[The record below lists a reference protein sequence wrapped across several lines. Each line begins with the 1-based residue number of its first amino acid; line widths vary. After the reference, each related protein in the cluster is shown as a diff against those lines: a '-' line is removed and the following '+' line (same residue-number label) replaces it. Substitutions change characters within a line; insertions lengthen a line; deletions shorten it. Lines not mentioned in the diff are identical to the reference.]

1 MDYSNMWWNDAIEI
15 PLMVKHVQIIKH
27 FEKKYGVEINRDM
40 TFVESKYIVD
50 AITQIKFLKV
60 RKIIDTNKACTLFR
74 LISSTD
80 QESKQMGLELMQQ
93 FKAKAR
99 KKCV

>member
-15 PLMVKHVQIIKH
+15 PLMVKHMQIIKH
-27 FEKKYGVEINRDM
+27 FEKKYGVEVNREM
-40 TFVESKYIVD
+40 TFVESKCIAD

-60 RKIIDTNKACTLFR
+60 RKTIDTNKACTLFR

-80 QESKQMGLELMQQ
+80 QESKQMGLDLIQQ
-93 FKAKAR
+93 LKAKAR
-99 KKCV
+99 KK

>member
-1 MDYSNMWWNDAIEI
+1 MWWSNTMEI
-15 PLMVKHVQIIKH
+15 PLMIKHVQVIKH
-27 FEKKYGVEINRDM
+27 FEKKYGVEVNREM
-40 TFVESKYIVD
+40 TFEESKYIAN

-80 QESKQMGLELMQQ
+80 QESKQMGLDLMRQL
-93 FKAKAR
+93 KTKAR
-99 KKCV
+99 KK

>member
-1 MDYSNMWWNDAIEI
+1 MEYSNMWWSNTMEI
-15 PLMVKHVQIIKH
+15 PLMIKHVQVIKH
-27 FEKKYGVEINRDM
+27 FEKKYGVEVNREM
-40 TFVESKYIVD
+40 TFEESKYIAN

-80 QESKQMGLELMQQ
+80 QESKQMGLDLMRQL
-93 FKAKAR
+93 KTKAR
-99 KKCV
+99 KK